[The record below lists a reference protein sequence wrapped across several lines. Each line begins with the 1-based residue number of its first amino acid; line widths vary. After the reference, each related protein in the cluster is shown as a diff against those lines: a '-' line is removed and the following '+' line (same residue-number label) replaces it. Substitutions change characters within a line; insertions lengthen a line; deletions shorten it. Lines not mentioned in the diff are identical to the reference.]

1 MENYKIGVLVGSLR
15 AESFNLKAA
24 KAMISLAPDT
34 LKLELV
40 SIAELPLYNEDI
52 DGANPPEQYTSFR
65 EKIKGFDGFLFFT
78 PEYNR
83 SVPAALKNAVDVG
96 SRPYGQNAWDGKPAG
111 VVSVSISS
119 LGGFGA
125 NHHLRQSLV
134 FVNMPAM
141 QQPEAYLAN
150 AQSLFDEQ
158 GNLNN
163 DDTREF
169 LRSYMQAYE
178 QWVKKHA
185 DK

>member
-15 AESFNLKAA
+15 AESFNLKTAN
-24 KAMISLAPDT
+24 AMISLAPDS

-40 SIAELPLYNEDI
+40 SIGELPLYNEDI
-52 DGANPPEQYTSFR
+52 DGSNPPQEYISFR
-65 EKIKGFDGFLFFT
+65 EKIKGFDAFLFFT

-83 SVPAALKNAVDVG
+83 SVPAVLKNAVDVG

-141 QQPEAYLAN
+141 QQPEAYIGN
-150 AQSLFDEQ
+150 AQGLFDEQ

-163 DDTREF
+163 EDTREF
-169 LRSYMQAYE
+169 LKSYILAYE
-178 QWVKKHA
+178 QLVKTHVR
-185 DK
+185 